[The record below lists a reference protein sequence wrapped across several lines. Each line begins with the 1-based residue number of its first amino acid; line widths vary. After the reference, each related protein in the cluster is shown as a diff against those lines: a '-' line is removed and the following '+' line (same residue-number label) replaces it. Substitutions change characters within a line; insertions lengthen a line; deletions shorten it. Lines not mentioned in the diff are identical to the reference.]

1 MSKFCKNCGV
11 PLKEGARFCSECGTK
26 ITAPKKAPAKK
37 SMAIP
42 AIDLSPARCNANA
55 ENSATA
61 TPVSNIKKINKVKII
76 GIAIAV
82 LAVIA
87 SIVAIVLFS
96 FGNTSG
102 KSLKSGPETVV
113 EKALNAVMKGKA
125 KTLVTTIPPFVFTD
139 EDAKNEIID
148 ELDNMLDDAELD
160 DIEFEIRDVSKMS
173 SSDRDSLMNDLE
185 YYKENIADFDIDDIT
200 DFKTVKVRI
209 DDGDDRINLELD
221 LIRYKGK
228 WYIWNFAN
236 LLVYIQQA

>member
-11 PLKEGARFCSECGTK
+11 LLKEGARFCSECGTK

-37 SMAIP
+37 SIAIP
-42 AIDLSPARCNANA
+42 ATDLSPARCNTNA
-55 ENSATA
+55 EDSATA

-87 SIVAIVLFS
+87 SILAIVLFS
-96 FGNTSG
+96 SGNTSG

-113 EKALNAVMKGKA
+113 EKALNAVMKGKT

-139 EDAKNEIID
+139 EDAKNETID
-148 ELDNMLDDAELD
+148 ELDNMLDDAELED
-160 DIEFEIRDVSKMS
+160 VEFEIRDVSKMS
-173 SSDRDSLMNDLE
+173 STDRDSLMNDLE

-209 DDGDDRINLELD
+209 DDGDDRITLELD

-236 LLVYIQQA
+236 LLAYIQ

>member
-11 PLKEGARFCSECGTK
+11 LLKEGARFCSECGTK
-26 ITAPKKAPAKK
+26 ITAPKKASAKK

-42 AIDLSPARCNANA
+42 ATDLSPARCNANA
-55 ENSATA
+55 EDSATA
-61 TPVSNIKKINKVKII
+61 TPVNNIKKINKVKII

-113 EKALNAVMKGKA
+113 EKALNAAIDGNAKA
-125 KTLVTTIPPFVFTD
+125 FVSVVPPFLFEDSD
-139 EDAKNEIID
+139 EKADAID
-148 ELDNMLDDAELD
+148 SLDDVLDDAELED
-160 DIEFEIRDVSKMS
+160 VEFEIRDVSKMS
-173 SSDRDSLMNDLE
+173 STDRDSLMNDLE

-236 LLVYIQQA
+236 LLAYIQ